1 MGFFKQLKSW
11 CSEDTGG
18 RYVSLVLSEL
28 FNVSESHKLVS
39 ELFGK
44 SIDYATV
51 ATEFT
56 FMEGRRADLAFLD
69 EEDNPV
75 AIIEVKY
82 HDHKN
87 ERNHAQIADY
97 LKFCGKRKIP
107 FLVITKNRLPDND
120 EKQIKKHKFASIV
133 SYSQLVHKMSKYNSK
148 DSSAISKL
156 VQSYFEEESL
166 MFAKICKA
174 DLQLLLISALHVHNR
189 HGLGRQLS
197 RERIVK
203 AADALRGLIENVTL
217 LGDEIHYSYMDN
229 VFPKRPSAGF
239 YFSPEFSKKVESKV
253 MKDLEEDLE
262 GDSKE
267 RYYSISDERI
277 RDGRLVVWYGYTVNN
292 SPSSG
297 FFWLGIGIIAE
308 LHTSCK
314 SSPLT
319 TSLFAELTPYIPGV
333 EDQWKPET
341 IKINN
346 IEKISEDEAMSL
358 TQKVFRNV
366 LKKALRGTL
375 PRVIRQKLHNVY
387 KKAKCL

>member
-56 FMEGRRADLAFLD
+56 FMAGRRADLAFLD
-69 EEDNPV
+69 EEDKPV

-133 SYSQLVHKMSKYNSK
+133 SYSQLVHKMSKYHSK

-174 DLQLLLISALHVHNR
+174 DLQLLLISALNVHNR

-203 AADALRGLIENVTL
+203 AADALRRLIENVTL
-217 LGDEIHYSYMDN
+217 LGDEIHYSYMESN

-239 YFSPEFSKKVESKV
+239 YFAPEFSKKAVSKV
-253 MKDLEEDLE
+253 RKDLE

-277 RDGRLVVWYGYTVNN
+277 RDGRLVVWYGYTVKN

-297 FFWLGIGIIAE
+297 FCWLGIGIVAE

-314 SSPLT
+314 SAPLT
-319 TSLFAELTPYIPGV
+319 TSLFAVLTPYMPGV
-333 EDQWKPET
+333 EEQWEPET
-341 IKINN
+341 INN
-346 IEKISEDEAMSL
+346 IEKISEDEAMRL

-387 KKAKCL
+387 TKTKCL